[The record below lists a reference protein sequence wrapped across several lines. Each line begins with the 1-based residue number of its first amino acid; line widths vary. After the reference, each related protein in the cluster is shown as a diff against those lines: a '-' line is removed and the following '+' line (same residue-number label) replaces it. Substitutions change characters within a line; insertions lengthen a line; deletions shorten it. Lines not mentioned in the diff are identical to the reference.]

1 MDSFDS
7 EPRDDLR
14 SRGSDAVGEL
24 TNALLDNPLF
34 KQALSSALAVGETAT
49 QAQRRAMDAI
59 GVPSAEDLGRI
70 ERRLR
75 SLSDRLEK
83 LEDQID
89 ERDNELS
96 GLRRKVGEL
105 EQAAEQVQA
114 ASAEKASEADKAAAE
129 TAAADTA
136 DAETA

>member
-1 MDSFDS
+1 MDDFDS
-7 EPRDDLR
+7 EPRDDSR
-14 SRGSDAVGEL
+14 SRGSDTVGEL
-24 TNALLDNPLF
+24 TNALLDNPIF

-59 GVPSAEDLGRI
+59 GLPSADDLGRI

-83 LEDQID
+83 LEDQLD
-89 ERDNELS
+89 DQSGELR
-96 GLRRKVGEL
+96 GLREKVASIEK
-105 EQAAEQVQA
+105 AAEQ
-114 ASAEKASEADKAAAE
+114 ERAAE
-129 TAAADTA
+129 AETA

>member
-1 MDSFDS
+1 MEGFDS

-14 SRGSDAVGEL
+14 SRGTDAVGEL

-34 KQALSSALAVGETAT
+34 KQALSSALSVGETAT

-59 GVPSAEDLGRI
+59 GLPSADDLGRI

-75 SLSDRLEK
+75 SLSDRLEH

-89 ERDNELS
+89 ELTSEV
-96 GLRRKVGEL
+96 GALRGRVAAGE
-105 EQAAEQVQA
+105 E
-114 ASAEKASEADKAAAE
+114 SP
-129 TAAADTA
+129 TP
-136 DAETA
+136 

>member
-83 LEDQID
+83 LEDQLD
-89 ERDNELS
+89 EQSLELS
-96 GLRRKVGEL
+96 GLREKVASIEK
-105 EQAAEQVQA
+105 AAEQ
-114 ASAEKASEADKAAAE
+114 ERAAE
-129 TAAADTA
+129 AEAA

>member
-59 GVPSAEDLGRI
+59 GVPSAEDLSRI

-83 LEDQID
+83 LEDQLD
-89 ERDNELS
+89 EQSLELS
-96 GLRRKVGEL
+96 GLREKVASIER
-105 EQAAEQVQA
+105 AAEQ
-114 ASAEKASEADKAAAE
+114 EKAAEAEAADSE
-129 TAAADTA
+129 TA
-136 DAETA
+136 

>member
-1 MDSFDS
+1 MDGFDS
-7 EPRDDLR
+7 EPRDDRDDIR
-14 SRGSDAVGEL
+14 SRGSDAVGDI

-59 GVPSAEDLGRI
+59 GLPSADDLGRI

-83 LEDQID
+83 LEDQLD
-89 ERDNELS
+89 EQSGELR
-96 GLRRKVGEL
+96 GLREKVASL
-105 EQAAEQVQA
+105 E
-114 ASAEKASEADKAAAE
+114 KAE
-129 TAAADTA
+129 TA
-136 DAETA
+136 

>member
-7 EPRDDLR
+7 EPRDEGR
-14 SRGSDAVGEL
+14 SRGTDAVGEI
-24 TNALLDNPLF
+24 TNALLDNALF

-59 GVPSAEDLGRI
+59 GLPSAEDLGRI

-83 LEDQID
+83 LEDQLD
-89 ERDNELS
+89 EMSDEMS
-96 GLRRKVGEL
+96 SLRAKV
-105 EQAAEQVQA
+105 A
-114 ASAEKASEADKAAAE
+114 ASE
-129 TAAADTA
+129 TAGEESPA
-136 DAETA
+136 

>member
-1 MDSFDS
+1 MDSFDQ

-83 LEDQID
+83 LEDQLD
-89 ERDNELS
+89 EQSLELS
-96 GLRRKVGEL
+96 GLREKVASIEK
-105 EQAAEQVQA
+105 AAEQ
-114 ASAEKASEADKAAAE
+114 ERAAE
-129 TAAADTA
+129 AEAA